1 MIIKN
6 IKIVTLNEVIE
17 NGYIEVKDGLISNI
31 SSGKYIGNE
40 ETIDGL
46 GSKKDYYVI
55 VNLDLENQ
63 LFSITPYDGSL
74 FKEVK

>member
-31 SSGKYIGNE
+31 SSGKYIVNE

-46 GSKKDYYVI
+46 GKIAMPGFIDI
-55 VNLDLENQ
+55 HTL
-63 LFSITPYDGSL
+63 GSC
-74 FKEVK
+74 

>member
-31 SSGKYIGNE
+31 SSGEYIGN
-40 ETIDGL
+40 
-46 GSKKDYYVI
+46 
-55 VNLDLENQ
+55 
-63 LFSITPYDGSL
+63 
-74 FKEVK
+74 